1 MWEVNWWDVYGLFAV
16 NEQQSLDWVKDTELA
31 LEMLKDRDPLFYSC
45 VFTPH
50 KADNYLAALWGAR
63 LLLSHWFVGKLEI
76 AVVETNSEPPGDRS
90 LPFFSPKLPYPFE
103 IELWGGIDD
112 FDGVIKWS
120 EPVPFMDWQGNLRI
134 HPAWAGA
141 PVEVGEC
148 HPMKV
153 WFYLVQGRYLARYP
167 YRWKRIVIF
176 ALHPSVLEEI
186 LDKVFNRG

>member
-1 MWEVNWWDVYGLFAV
+1 MWGVNWWDEYGLFAV

-31 LEMLKDRDPLFYSC
+31 LQMLKEKDPAFYSAI
-45 VFTPH
+45 FTPH

-63 LLLSHWFVGKLEI
+63 LILSHWLVGKLEI
-76 AVVETNSEPPGDRS
+76 AVVETSSEPPGDRA
-90 LPFFSPKLPYPFE
+90 LPFFLPKLPYPFE

-120 EPVPFMDWQGNLRI
+120 EPISFVDWQGNLKT

-148 HPMKV
+148 HPMKM

-167 YRWKRIVIF
+167 YGWRWIYIF

-186 LDKVFNRG
+186 LHK